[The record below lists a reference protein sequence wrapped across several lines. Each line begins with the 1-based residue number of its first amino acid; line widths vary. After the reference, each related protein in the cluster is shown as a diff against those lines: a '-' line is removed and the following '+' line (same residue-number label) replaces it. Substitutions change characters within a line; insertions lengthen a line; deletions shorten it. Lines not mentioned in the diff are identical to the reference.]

1 MTSETDATE
10 SELASE
16 KTLEAEDQPTKG
28 AEATDADAQGEQ
40 PDAKKGDK
48 QPASDKAEA
57 KPPAKPRKSLLD
69 DGKDSE
75 AEKEGEAAEDKPP
88 DKYEFEAPEGVE
100 LDDVVVGDFETAARE
115 LNLSN
120 DKAQKMLSTVMT
132 SMVKRADQ
140 LDLEQ
145 REAWQE
151 EIRKDPDVGGEKFDK
166 TIEFAAAARDLAG
179 KAGLDGFVK
188 LLRGPLGDHPDV
200 VRFMRL
206 VGSSISEDAIHV
218 GGQASKELDMKNPAH
233 RAEALYGAE

>member
-1 MTSETDATE
+1 MTSETDAIE

-16 KTLEAEDQPTKG
+16 KTLEAEDQPNKG
-28 AEATDADAQGEQ
+28 AEAKVADAQGEQ

-48 QPASDKAEA
+48 QTASDKAEA
-57 KPPAKPRKSLLD
+57 KPPARPRKSLLD
-69 DGKDSE
+69 DGKDD
-75 AEKEGEAAEDKPP
+75 AEGEAADEPAP

-100 LDDVVVGDFETAARE
+100 LDDVVVGEFGDAARE

-132 SMVKRADQ
+132 AMVKRADQ

-145 REAWQE
+145 REAWAE
-151 EIRKDPDVGGEKFDK
+151 EIRKDPEVGGGKFEK
-166 TIEFAAAARDLAG
+166 TIEFAAAARDLAAT
-179 KAGLDGFVK
+179 AGLDGFVK

-206 VGSSISEDAIHV
+206 VGSKISPDAIHV
-218 GGQASKELDMKNPAH
+218 GGPASKELDMKNPAH
-233 RAEALYGAE
+233 RAEALYGND

>member
-1 MTSETDATE
+1 MTSETDVTE

-16 KTLEAEDQPTKG
+16 KTHEAEDQPNKG
-28 AEATDADAQGEQ
+28 AEATAEAQGEQ
-40 PDAKKGDK
+40 PDAKEGDK

-69 DGKDSE
+69 DGKDDDS
-75 AEKEGEAAEDKPP
+75 EGEAAEKPP

-100 LDDVVVGDFETAARE
+100 LDDVVVGEFEQAARE

-120 DKAQKMLSTVMT
+120 DKAQKMLSTVM
-132 SMVKRADQ
+132 SAMVKRADE

-145 REAWQE
+145 REAWAE
-151 EIRKDPDVGGEKFDK
+151 EIQKDPEVGGGKFEK
-166 TIEFAAAARDLAG
+166 TIEFAAAARDMAAQ
-179 KAGLDGFVK
+179 AGLDGFVK

-206 VGSSISEDAIHV
+206 VGSSISPDAIHV
-218 GGQASKELDMKNPAH
+218 GGPASRELDMRRPSD
-233 RAEALYGAE
+233 RAEAFYGQQ